1 MQKISPERIDADN
14 IRPNRINTREENA
27 AATIGLSIIAAAVI
41 IIGGIIGYNE
51 YKEHEAEQAAIQAIN
66 AWSNTVKDISE
77 RSRIESA
84 RIQEELRQRRIDR
97 KLRTESGISEIREK
111 QVSTIKAQER
121 ADQCRFWKDQHQN
134 NPTQGTRNM
143 VAEWC

>member
-14 IRPNRINTREENA
+14 IKPKRINTRENNA

-51 YKEHEAEQAAIQAIN
+51 YKEREAKQAAIRAMN
-66 AWSNTVKDISE
+66 AWSNTVEDISTKA
-77 RSRIESA
+77 RIESA
-84 RIQEELRQRRIDR
+84 RIQEDLRQQRLDR
-97 KLRTESGISEIREK
+97 KLRTESGISEIREQ
-111 QVSTIKAQER
+111 QVLAMKAQER